1 MDSVDCVVVGAGVVG
16 LAIARGLALT
26 GREVVVVEQD
36 SIFGSG
42 VSSRNS
48 EVIHAGIYY
57 DAGSLKA
64 SCCVR
69 GKDLLY
75 DYCAQRGIP
84 FNRSGKL
91 LVATTPRD
99 VPLLASIEARARS
112 NGVADLVTLNSAQVC
127 EMEPELSCHAALLSP
142 SSGIVDSHALMT
154 SLLADAEAAGA
165 MLAVAT
171 RFSGAVA
178 HDGGWIMRTAGD
190 SEYELECGWIINSA
204 GLFAQSVARA
214 TTGYPAT
221 LIPQQWLAKGHYFS
235 LTGRSPFSRLVY
247 PLPSDGGLGVHF
259 TVDLGG
265 QAKFGPD
272 VEWLP
277 IDTPEDALDYT
288 VTEDRAQA
296 FYDEIRSYW
305 PALPDG
311 SLQPAYAGIR
321 PKLAGPGAHAMDFR
335 IDGPQFHGLRGLIH
349 LFGIES
355 PGLTASMAIAE
366 RVASIVCAPS
376 IRS

>member
-99 VPLLASIEARARS
+99 VPRLASIEARARS
-112 NGVADLVTLNSAQVC
+112 NGVVDLVTLNSAQVR

-154 SLLADAEAAGA
+154 SLLAE
-165 MLAVAT
+165 
-171 RFSGAVA
+171 S
-178 HDGGWIMRTAGD
+178 H
-190 SEYELECGWIINSA
+190 
-204 GLFAQSVARA
+204 
-214 TTGYPAT
+214 
-221 LIPQQWLAKGHYFS
+221 S
-235 LTGRSPFSRLVY
+235 LPRL
-247 PLPSDGGLGVHF
+247 L
-259 TVDLGG
+259 
-265 QAKFGPD
+265 
-272 VEWLP
+272 
-277 IDTPEDALDYT
+277 
-288 VTEDRAQA
+288 
-296 FYDEIRSYW
+296 
-305 PALPDG
+305 PALP
-311 SLQPAYAGIR
+311 PHNC
-321 PKLAGPGAHAMDFR
+321 HAR
-335 IDGPQFHGLRGLIH
+335 IHG
-349 LFGIES
+349 
-355 PGLTASMAIAE
+355 
-366 RVASIVCAPS
+366 
-376 IRS
+376 